1 MSPFPFML
9 RLLRDVPSLPGIASL
24 FVSHQ
29 ALTHVLPCV
38 IVTTMSILVELR
50 PRAFYL
56 PGAVNA
62 GVIAAPKDGAILIDT
77 GGDKSH
83 ARKLVEA
90 CSGIGLR
97 PRAIISTHHHADHCG
112 GNDYLVRTLNI
123 PVYAPAFESAII
135 SNTILE
141 PFYLFGGAMPI
152 APLRDKWLMA
162 PASPVDF
169 TLEEGHVEINR
180 VELEIIPIPG
190 HAPGMVAVGCED
202 VCYCA
207 DGLFGPE
214 VLKKYGIP
222 FTADVSQ
229 QLESIERLR
238 NIDYRVYLPAHGEP
252 TEDIGALAAV
262 NRAAI
267 ERATEAVH
275 LACSPAGELS
285 EILARVAGLLDLR
298 FANIPQFYLMQTTVA
313 AYLAYLTQEK
323 RVAPWLEDNRLWWH
337 QV

>member
-1 MSPFPFML
+1 
-9 RLLRDVPSLPGIASL
+9 
-24 FVSHQ
+24 
-29 ALTHVLPCV
+29 
-38 IVTTMSILVELR
+38 MSIPVELR
-50 PRAFYL
+50 PHAFYL
-56 PGAVNA
+56 PGAVNV
-62 GVIAAPKDGAILIDT
+62 GVIATPKDGAILIDA

-83 ARKLVEA
+83 ARKIVKA
-90 CSGIGLR
+90 CSVIGLR

-112 GNDYLVRTLNI
+112 GNDYLVRNLNI

-152 APLRDKWLMA
+152 EPLRDKWLMA

-169 TLEEGHVEINR
+169 TLEAGAVQINR

-190 HAPGMVAVGCED
+190 HAPAMVAVGYAG

-207 DGLFGPE
+207 DGLFGPQILE
-214 VLKKYGIP
+214 KYGIP
-222 FTADVSQ
+222 FTADVAQ

-238 NIDYRVYLPAHGEP
+238 KTGYQVYLPAHGKP
-252 TEDIGALAAV
+252 TEEIDALADA

-267 ERATEAVH
+267 ECAIEAVH
-275 LACSPAGELS
+275 LACAPAGELG
-285 EILARVAGLLDLR
+285 EVLARVADLLDLR

-313 AYLAYLTQEK
+313 AYLAYLTREE
-323 RVAPWLEDNRLWWH
+323 RVAPWLEGNRLWWH
-337 QV
+337 QI